1 MDLEAVRAEI
11 AAEIKQLQRAYDAL
25 GKTLHKSKR
34 RQRKMSIE
42 ARRRISRA
50 QKARWK
56 KHRAKAA

>member
-1 MDLEAVRAEI
+1 MDLAAVREEI
-11 AAEIKQLQRAYDAL
+11 AEEIRQLQRAYDAL

-34 RQRKMSIE
+34 KQRKMSIA

-56 KHRAKAA
+56 KERAKAA